1 MRLDLDM
8 QRSMGSGRARGY
20 RMVVLG
26 FEEYRCDGEAEQVSR
41 MAPLRDERTS
51 HSGPA
56 ALQLYCVCNN
66 QL

>member
-8 QRSMGSGRARGY
+8 QRSKGSGRARGY

-41 MAPLRDERTS
+41 MAPLCDERTS
-51 HSGPA
+51 H
-56 ALQLYCVCNN
+56 V
-66 QL
+66 